1 MINYSLIC
9 KNDHKFEAWF
19 RSYED
24 YNKQIDMGFLSCP
37 YCGNQK
43 ILKALMAPAVQTSK
57 NKKTTKNQINKTID
71 KKIINTNI
79 PETSETS
86 INNEQVRL
94 ALKLIKNYVEKNC
107 QNVGENF
114 AEEARKISKGQAES
128 RNIYGKASKEEMEK
142 LQDEG
147 IEIASIPWV
156 NDDA

>member
-24 YNKQIDMGFLSCP
+24 FNKQIDTGLLSCP

-43 ILKALMAPAVQTSK
+43 IQKALMAPAVQTSK
-57 NKKTTKNQINKTID
+57 NKKTIKNETNKRID
-71 KKIINTNI
+71 KKTINTNI
-79 PETSETS
+79 SETS

-94 ALKLIKNYVEKNC
+94 ALKMIKNYVEKNC

-128 RNIYGKASKEEMEK
+128 RNIYGKASKEETEK